1 MTDQSELW
9 VQILIWVA
17 NISGV
22 IYNFPQIYHTYIT
35 KKVDDISTLSIS
47 MRLLSSIIWTFY
59 CSYFSMWGI
68 GLSWII
74 TLVSSMLIVYYKV
87 EKQVIDE
94 SININD
100 RNKIEIV

>member
-1 MTDQSELW
+1 MNYGFKYSFGLLIYQEL
-9 VQILIWVA
+9 
-17 NISGV
+17 
-22 IYNFPQIYHTYIT
+22 YNFPQIYHTYTT

-68 GLSWII
+68 SLSWII
-74 TLVSSMLIVYYKV
+74 TLFSSMLIVYYKV

-94 SININD
+94 SINTNKIN
-100 RNKIEIV
+100 NIEIV

>member
-1 MTDQSELW
+1 MDENELW
-9 VQILIWVA
+9 IQILVWTA
-17 NISGV
+17 NIFGV

-68 GLSWII
+68 GVSWFI
-74 TLVSSMLIVYYKV
+74 TLASSILIVYYKV

-94 SININD
+94 YIENI
-100 RNKIEIV
+100 RNNKNIEIV

>member
-1 MTDQSELW
+1 MGDQNELW
-9 VQILIWVA
+9 VQILVWVA

-22 IYNFPQIYHTYIT
+22 VYNLPQIYHTYLT
-35 KKVDDISTLSIS
+35 KKVDDISTISIS
-47 MRLLSSIIWTFY
+47 MRLLSSLIWTFY

-74 TLVSSMLIVYYKV
+74 TLISSMLIIYYKV

-94 SININD
+94 SIN
-100 RNKIEIV
+100 RNSIQIV